1 MRLIDTHVH
10 LNHHDLYSQIEAVI
24 ARAEAVGVEK
34 FIVIG
39 YDFDSSK
46 RAIELSERYDQVF
59 AVIGVH
65 PTEVLL
71 SQGIESLLPHNKVV
85 AIGEIG
91 LDYHWDT
98 VPPEVQ
104 AIYFQQQ
111 IELADRFGL
120 PIVIHMREAT
130 EDTIKI
136 LQKNRNI
143 LHQGIMHAYSGSIES
158 MRTFVDLGFY
168 IGLGG
173 PVTFKNAV
181 SPKEVAQYVPL
192 DRLVL
197 ETDSPYLTPHP
208 FRGKVNESS
217 YLPLIA
223 SAIAQEKKML
233 VEELAEATSINAERL
248 FKL

>member
-10 LNHHDLYSQIEAVI
+10 LNHQDLYNQIDEVI
-24 ARAEAVGVEK
+24 ARASAVGVEK

-46 RAIELSERYDQVF
+46 RALELADRYEQVF

-71 SQGIESLLPHNKVV
+71 SQSIESLLPHNKVV

-98 VPPEVQ
+98 VSREEQ
-104 AIYFQQQ
+104 AVYFQKQ
-111 IELADRFGL
+111 IELADRFQL
-120 PIVIHMREAT
+120 PIVIHMRDAT

-136 LQKNRNI
+136 LQKNRGI
-143 LHQGIMHAYSGSIES
+143 LHQGIMHAFSGSLES
-158 MRTFVDLGFY
+158 MRMFIDLGFY

-181 SPKEVAQYVPL
+181 TPKEIARHVPL

-208 FRGKVNESS
+208 YRGKTNESS

-223 SAIAQEKKML
+223 TAIAQEKMML
-233 VEELAEATSINAERL
+233 VEELANVTSVNAERL